1 MSTRDDI
8 LDSFENLIID
18 QGERAAT
25 LARVAEL
32 AGVSKGGLLY
42 HFGSK
47 EALVDGL
54 TERFDEQTRA
64 ATDRLRTIDD
74 PVSVFLLESLAIQQ
88 PEDRTFVALTG
99 LAQLDEYPG
108 ARRALAT
115 FDEAAMAVLTDMLG
129 DAALAQL
136 VLRLSDGF
144 YLRAALGLG
153 EDDPVSIEPMMAHL
167 RKLLP

>member
-8 LDSFENLIID
+8 LDAFETLIIE

-25 LARVAEL
+25 LARVAEQ
-32 AGVSKGGLLY
+32 AGISKGGLLY

-47 EALVDGL
+47 EAMVDGL
-54 TERFDEQTRA
+54 AERFSQHSANDAE
-64 ATDRLRTIDD
+64 RLRTLDD
-74 PVSVFLLESLAIQQ
+74 PIAVFLQESLAIKN
-88 PEDRTFVALTG
+88 PGDRTFVALAG

-108 ARRALAT
+108 AKQALSD
-115 FDEAAMAVLTDMLG
+115 FDDMAMDALTDVLG

-144 YLRAALGLG
+144 YLRAALGLDEG
-153 EDDPVSIEPMMAHL
+153 DTVDIEPLMAHL